1 VRRKVQFVIPA
12 AGVGSRFIAAG
23 FTTIK
28 PLIPVGTL
36 PMIVWPISNLPLEP
50 QDILIIVTKKGD
62 DLRSIEN
69 EWLRNVK
76 SHIVFIE
83 MDSLSEGPASTV
95 ETALKEIDLN
105 LPLVALNSDQ
115 YISTSILEFIEDL
128 RMNESETF
136 GSLLTMKASG
146 SKWSYIGRDRY
157 GEINNVVEKKE
168 ISTEATVGIYA
179 WSSADLFVNSF
190 NKMKTDDFR
199 VNNEFF
205 IAPTFNYLIVDKI
218 KIKTFNVGKISESV
232 HGLGTPED
240 LADFLISTAR
250 LQNEIRIFDNFKTLE

>member
-1 VRRKVQFVIPA
+1 MRRKVQFVIPA
-12 AGVGSRFIAAG
+12 AGAGSRFIAAG
-23 FTTIK
+23 FTKIK

-76 SHIVFIE
+76 SHIVFTE
-83 MDSLSEGPASTV
+83 MESLSEGPASTV
-95 ETALKEIDLN
+95 EAALKEIDLN

-115 YISTSILEFIEDL
+115 YISSSILEFIEDL
-128 RMNESETF
+128 RVNESEPF
-136 GSLLTMKASG
+136 GSILTMNASG

-157 GEINNVVEKKE
+157 GAINIVVEKKQ
-168 ISTEATVGIYA
+168 ISTEATVGVYA
-179 WSSADLFVNSF
+179 WSNADLFVNSF
-190 NKMKTDDFR
+190 NKMKTDNFR
-199 VNNEFF
+199 VNNEYF
-205 IAPTFNYLIVDKI
+205 IAPTFNYLINDRI
-218 KIKTFNVGKISESV
+218 KIKTFNVGSISESV

-250 LQNEIRIFDNFKTLE
+250 SQNEIRIFDNFKTLE